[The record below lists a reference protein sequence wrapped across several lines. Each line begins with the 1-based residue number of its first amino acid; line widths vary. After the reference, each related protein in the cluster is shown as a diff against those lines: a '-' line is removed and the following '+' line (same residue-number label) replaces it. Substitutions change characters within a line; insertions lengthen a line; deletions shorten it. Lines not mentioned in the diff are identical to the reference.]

1 MIGGGPIM
9 EDEGESYST
18 KSFREAALIIKGLL
32 DEIQAWKRNTSQ
44 NRGQLILW
52 QMIQL
57 KQYPKYQSDFKLDDS
72 QVLTN
77 CN

>member
-1 MIGGGPIM
+1 MCQF
-9 EDEGESYST
+9 ST
-18 KSFREAALIIKGLL
+18 IKPGQISIKGLL
-32 DEIQAWKRNTSQ
+32 DEIHAWKRNNSQ

-57 KQYPKYQSDFKLDDS
+57 KQYPEYQSDFKLDDS

-77 CN
+77 CD

>member
-1 MIGGGPIM
+1 MKQGQI
-9 EDEGESYST
+9 S
-18 KSFREAALIIKGLL
+18 IKGLL

-77 CN
+77 N